1 MALQADWLRYV
12 QQARWFAGKGLE
24 PDQVVL
30 RHVRRHTG
38 PRSLPAIDSD
48 LITLSY
54 ADHEDTYHLL
64 VGYLPAGTSGPAG
77 FVGRTR
83 LDEFGDVDV
92 VDAPSSPAAR
102 RAFLEAVG
110 WAEAASDARLF
121 AGEQSNSTLITPS
134 AMVKVIRRIDQGHNP
149 DAEALQ
155 ALDGS
160 GVTPRLLG
168 VVSAAG
174 YDLAIAAERISQ
186 ARDGWEYA
194 SRACADG
201 VPITE
206 ELQALGAA
214 LRRVHD
220 GLAVAFGTST
230 RSGDAERSRM
240 LDRLAVARDE
250 APELDPLADAMAS
263 RFDALAG
270 RELAVQRVHSDFHL
284 GQALLTPHGWRIID
298 FEGEPGTPLEERR
311 LPQPTVSDGAGRLR
325 ALDYVRSA
333 HEDPSGEQ
341 AREWCRSGRQA
352 FLAGYGPDGLDESL
366 LEAYETDRTVY
377 EVVYEKRNRPDWAYI
392 PLSAV
397 QDGGSG
403 PATQGSA

>member
-24 PDQVVL
+24 PDRVAL
-30 RHVRRHTG
+30 RQLRRHTPG
-38 PRSLPAIDSD
+38 GSLPAIDSE

-54 ADHEDTYHLL
+54 SDHDDTYHLL

-77 FVGRTR
+77 FVGRTV
-83 LDEFGDVDV
+83 LEGFGEVDV

-102 RAFLEAVG
+102 RAFLGAVG
-110 WAEAASDARLF
+110 WAEAGSDARLF
-121 AGEQSNSTLITPS
+121 AGEQSNSTLITSS
-134 AMVKVIRRIDQGHNP
+134 AMVKVIRRIGRGRNP
-149 DAEALQ
+149 DAEALA

-168 VVSAAG
+168 VVSESG

-194 SRACADG
+194 SLACAAG
-201 VPITE
+201 TPITD
-206 ELQALGAA
+206 ELRALGAA
-214 LRRVHD
+214 LRKVHD
-220 GLAVAFGTST
+220 GLARAFGTST
-230 RSGDAERSRM
+230 RSGDEERSRM
-240 LDRLAVARDE
+240 LDRLAAAREE
-250 APELDPLADAMAS
+250 APELEAQADVMAR

-270 RELAVQRVHSDFHL
+270 RELPVQRVHSDFHL
-284 GQALLTPHGWRIID
+284 GQALLTPDGWRIID

-311 LPQPTVSDGAGRLR
+311 LPQPTVSDVAGLLR
-325 ALDYVRSA
+325 SLDYVRSA
-333 HEDPSGEQ
+333 HADPAGEQ
-341 AREWCRSGRQA
+341 ARAWCRGGRDA
-352 FLAGYGPDGLDESL
+352 FLAGYGPEGLDESL

-403 PATQGSA
+403 TAAQDSA